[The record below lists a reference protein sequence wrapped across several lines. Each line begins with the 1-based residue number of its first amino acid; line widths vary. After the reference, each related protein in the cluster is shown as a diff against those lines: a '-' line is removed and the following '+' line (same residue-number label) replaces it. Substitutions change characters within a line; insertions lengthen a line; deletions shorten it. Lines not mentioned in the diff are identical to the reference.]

1 MVRFVR
7 DYTVEEN
14 VQHDNIDEVVRI
26 VNDPLVTRERVK
38 ADLKTGIC
46 LSRWVL
52 EFGTMIF
59 QWDAFGVDISKVV
72 SFEQFDDMIRLLRE
86 HPAKQDQI
94 RKKLELLRRRDV
106 DVPLPTPGGDF
117 KTPYWPLFQTDA
129 YKNLPYR
136 ST

>member
-7 DYTVEEN
+7 DYTINEN
-14 VQHDNIDEVVRI
+14 VQRDNIDEVVRI
-26 VNDPLVTRERVK
+26 VDDPLVTRERVM

-59 QWDAFGVDISKVV
+59 QWDAFGVDISNFV
-72 SFEQFDDMIRLLRE
+72 SFEQFDDMIRLLHE
-86 HPAKQDQI
+86 HPAKHDQI
-94 RKKLELLRRRDV
+94 KKNLESLRRRNV
-106 DVPLPTPGGDF
+106 DVPLPAPGGDF

-129 YKNLPYR
+129 YKKLPF
-136 ST
+136 TPT